1 MYMKPPVVF
10 QMEKLD
16 RPGKTFWDTHS
27 FDFKKGFFPNMD
39 EVLIHSL
46 YRVVAMEAE
55 SREEI
60 AFLDC
65 EFQYGWLFVKDLFV
79 NEDWRRQGV
88 GSELWLFAEK
98 FAKRKGV
105 KACFVP
111 MMGYLPQEFFE
122 KNGFSSLKETP
133 ASGSSAKMI
142 FMEKTIS

>member
-1 MYMKPPVVF
+1 MKPPVVF

-46 YRVVAMEAE
+46 YRVMAMEAE

-88 GSELWLFAEK
+88 GSELWLVCRK
-98 FAKRKGV
+98 IRQKKRRESVLCTHDGLSPPRV
-105 KACFVP
+105 F
-111 MMGYLPQEFFE
+111 
-122 KNGFSSLKETP
+122 
-133 ASGSSAKMI
+133 
-142 FMEKTIS
+142 